1 MELALFVLKTGEVL
15 VSASETL
22 EMEPRAHLR
31 NPHQVTGKTKLTLT
45 PWLGAYT
52 NEKHLLLHTEAFL
65 TVCEPNSELV
75 KLYLS
80 KTGEPEETY
89 KPKEEDKVL
98 LNEDEQLPQ
107 DTWVD
112 DYEPN
117 YAET

>member
-1 MELALFVLKTGEVL
+1 MV
-15 VSASETL
+15 VS
-22 EMEPRAHLR
+22 
-31 NPHQVTGKTKLTLT
+31 GKTKLSLQKW
-45 PWLGAYT
+45 PEYT
-52 NEKHLLLHTEAFL
+52 EDEHVLLDSSNLL
-65 TVCEPNSELV
+65 TVCEPSPQV
-75 KLYLS
+75 RSAYL
-80 KTGEPEETY
+80 KKVNLTEEDF